1 MRSFKNLQTKYELSI
16 INEAI
21 NDHHLKLV
29 FEALAAPAPVAG
41 QAPAQPAPVAAQAP
55 AQPAPAPVAQTPQD
69 LEKEVEADPKQLPEL
84 IQAIVSKLNPEQRA
98 ELQNIVAKND
108 VQALQAFV
116 AQHAAHEEN
125 THLEEQVS
133 TIFEY
138 VESLPNKE
146 EIHKGLQEFVE
157 SKGDVEV
164 LKKYDPNYEE
174 NLLGFYK
181 EGYLQEG
188 FWSSVGKG
196 IKTVGKS
203 LWKGIKNVGK
213 EAVPVLAKYGP
224 WAALG
229 ALAGGGLGAMALPLI
244 AKALS
249 GGGSAANKAT
259 NKDTLKK
266 EPTLKKGAP
275 NGTVVQFPYSTG
287 ESHPVTKRRGKWYN
301 HYNQEVGPGVAKT
314 AERLAAQ
321 QKKPAANLKQ
331 PAPAKQNV
339 GKVAPKRAPVKTAP
353 VKPTKVKT
361 APSKGAPDGTVVQK
375 QAFPGQPPVAMTK
388 KNGKWYNSLGK
399 EVKAITD
406 ELEQQAANQK
416 ATTPVKAAP
425 VKTAPVKTAKS
436 PVKSVAPRKSLKENF
451 HQTFDTI
458 LKENFDGV

>member
-41 QAPAQPAPVAAQAP
+41 QAP

-108 VQALQAFV
+108 VHALQAFV

-133 TIFEY
+133 AIFEY

-249 GGGSAANKAT
+249 GGGSADQAANKAT

-321 QKKPAANLKQ
+321 QKKSAANLKQ

-353 VKPTKVKT
+353 VKPTKVK
-361 APSKGAPDGTVVQK
+361 
-375 QAFPGQPPVAMTK
+375 
-388 KNGKWYNSLGK
+388 
-399 EVKAITD
+399 
-406 ELEQQAANQK
+406 AA
-416 ATTPVKAAP
+416 PVKAAP
-425 VKTAPVKTAKS
+425 VKAAPVKAA
-436 PVKSVAPRKSLKENF
+436 PVKAAPVKAAPVKAAKRPVKNVTPRKTLKENF